1 MYNLITT
8 AATAK
13 RFVLLSS
20 PRPFERYP
28 LDYVVTEYWAP
39 RPSTHPD
46 DLAPFVAEAV
56 VRSGLSV
63 LTPGGRPADSS
74 ARSHEC
80 ACRESHMCPSAPFV
94 VRGRSVFRGRATALG
109 TLRRAE
115 SVTCVGGRQR
125 AAERSHRHTL
135 RAGPRAEV
143 RAILELLPRRRNLF
157 LQSEDPGCQ
166 RTVHRGARSDD
177 QRAWR
182 QPGRYGTE
190 RDFTGHVEQENRST
204 S

>member
-1 MYNLITT
+1 M
-8 AATAK
+8 
-13 RFVLLSS
+13 
-20 PRPFERYP
+20 
-28 LDYVVTEYWAP
+28 WW
-39 RPSTHPD
+39 
-46 DLAPFVAEAV
+46 AV
-56 VRSGLSV
+56 VATDWRRWPACSSRAQSTRTQRVRNIQPHCALLASRNREKSGLSV

-80 ACRESHMCPSAPFV
+80 ACRESHMCPSTPFV
-94 VRGRSVFRGRATALG
+94 VKGRSVFRGRATALG